1 MTTQSGMTRL
11 LYADEHGSR
20 QEILLS
26 PNKPRLVFGRS
37 PRADVSL
44 TWDPEVSQLHAILEW
59 IGHYWVV
66 NDDNMSRNGTFVND
80 ERLTGSRRLHQG
92 DMIRMGTTTIGFVGT
107 LGIDEGVTNDGSKL
121 GALQPLTSAET
132 RVLIAMCRPYKNKA
146 GFGNPASN
154 QQIADELGVGIETVK
169 THLRSLFAKFG
180 VDDLPQ
186 NQKRAGLVERAM
198 LSGTVKRSEL

>member
-1 MTTQSGMTRL
+1 MNETRL
-11 LYADEHGSR
+11 LYADGQGSR
-20 QEILLS
+20 QEGLLS
-26 PNKPRLVFGRS
+26 PNKPRLVVGRS

-44 TWDPEVSQLHAILEW
+44 SWDPEVSQLHAILEW

-107 LGIDEGVTNDGSKL
+107 LGVDEGVTNDGSKL

-154 QQIADELGVGIETVK
+154 QQIA
-169 THLRSLFAKFG
+169 LRFINEARSPTEPEARRPG
-180 VDDLPQ
+180 GARD
-186 NQKRAGLVERAM
+186 VERNDQARGP
-198 LSGTVKRSEL
+198 LT